1 MGGFP
6 SGQRGQTVNLLQI
19 ASVVR
24 IHLRP
29 YAAVAE
35 LADAQD
41 LKSCGTY
48 TPVPVRF
55 RFAALR
61 RILEK
66 GFFFLLIVFM
76 IFNIIMSGL
85 ALSRYSVR
93 KTEGTEASTEIEYF
107 LDEHFTDER
116 MERIYPNAIIVE

>member
-1 MGGFP
+1 M
-6 SGQRGQTVNLLQI
+6 I
-19 ASVVR
+19 AE
-24 IHLRP
+24 
-29 YAAVAE
+29 VAE

>member
-1 MGGFP
+1 MVPFVMNV
-6 SGQRGQTVNLLQI
+6 T
-19 ASVVR
+19 
-24 IHLRP
+24 

-76 IFNIIMSGL
+76 IFNIVLSGL